1 MPTEARTNP
10 PGDEERMPLIAR
22 PQPPSI
28 PSSEARGG
36 LSAAAALSNVT
47 HLASSI
53 ISPQQTST
61 APSTLQSTAN
71 AALASA
77 AHAASN
83 LVASHTS
90 SPAPAGGSKPA
101 QTASAALNNVAALIA
116 PAPAASSS
124 AYVPPPAP
132 TTSTL
137 AASVVPELVALAANT
152 VANKPT
158 TSASG
163 AQTTPAT
170 IAASVAPQV
179 VSLASNAITNLS
191 TPSSTAPASASSA
204 AVASVASI
212 ATSLLNPNPSASFG
226 TSYANYGSINASL
239 PVSSNAAYVEP
250 VAAFQPDAA
259 NSYASTK
266 TFAKG
271 FLDLSLLTSN
281 LSLLKIYA
289 YNAHAQSRIMMLILI
304 IISISINVASA
315 LMSLILFFQKPD
327 GDDID
332 ATPTRGVKW
341 RHYGKHT
348 QRINTALAVLALVSI
363 VINAVITAF
372 ANTKTI
378 TP

>member
-22 PQPPSI
+22 PQPPSL

-36 LSAAAALSNVT
+36 LSASAALTNVT

-53 ISPQQTST
+53 ISPQQTS
-61 APSTLQSTAN
+61 AAASTLQSTAN

-90 SPAPAGGSKPA
+90 STAPAGGSKPA

-116 PAPAASSS
+116 PAPASSS
-124 AYVPPPAP
+124 SVPPPPAP

-137 AASVVPELVALAANT
+137 AATVVPELVALAANT

-158 TSASG
+158 AAGSG

-179 VSLASNAITNLS
+179 MSLASNAITNLS
-191 TPSSTAPASASSA
+191 TPSTTAPASATSA
-204 AVASVASI
+204 AVASVASV
-212 ATSLLNPNPSASFG
+212 ATSLLNPNPSASYG
-226 TSYANYGSINASL
+226 YANYGSINTSL

-250 VAAFQPDAA
+250 VAAFQLDAA

-327 GDDID
+327 GEDVDS
-332 ATPTRGVKW
+332 TPTRGVKW

-348 QRINTALAVLALVSI
+348 QRINTALAVMALLSI